1 MILDTNALSALAEGD
16 EALAACLAGVHE
28 LCVPVVVLG
37 EFRFGVRFSRHRRTY
52 ENWLRE
58 ALRDLDVLPVI
69 EATAECYEVLC
80 NELKQAGTPIPSN
93 DAWIAALAREH
104 GLPIVT
110 RDRHFELVRGLRRVS
125 W

>member
-16 EALAACLAGVHE
+16 EALAACLAGVHD

-37 EFRFGVRFSRHRRTY
+37 EFRFGLRSSRHRRVY

-58 ALRDLDVLPVI
+58 ALRDLEVLPVL
-69 EATAECYEVLC
+69 EATADCYAVLC
-80 NELKQAGTPIPSN
+80 GELKQAGTPIPSN
-93 DAWIAALAREH
+93 DVWIAALAREH
-104 GLPIVT
+104 ALPIVT
-110 RDRHFELVRGLRRVS
+110 RDQHFERVRGLRRIP

>member
-16 EALAACLAGVHE
+16 EALAACLAGVHD

-37 EFRFGVRFSRHRRTY
+37 EFRLGLRSSRHRRVY

-58 ALRDLDVLPVI
+58 ALRDLEVLPVL
-69 EATAECYEVLC
+69 EATADCYAALC
-80 NELKQAGTPIPSN
+80 GELKQAGTPIPSN
-93 DAWIAALAREH
+93 DVWIAALAREH

-110 RDRHFELVRGLRRVS
+110 RDQHFERVRGLRRIP